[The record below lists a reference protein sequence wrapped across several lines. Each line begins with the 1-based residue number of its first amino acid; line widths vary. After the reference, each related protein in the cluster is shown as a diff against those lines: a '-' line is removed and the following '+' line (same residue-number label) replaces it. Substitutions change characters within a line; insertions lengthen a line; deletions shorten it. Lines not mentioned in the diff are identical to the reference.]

1 MLPRLLVL
9 LGLSSALFDINRSFP
24 MPNTGPHV
32 LRQRMPFESIPE
44 ISGSL
49 VGPRPLGFTKL
60 NRKAWRHDTC
70 ELRPVNNSDYT

>member
-1 MLPRLLVL
+1 MWPSVLVL
-9 LGLSSALFDINRSFP
+9 LGLSSALFVINRSFP
-24 MPNTGPHV
+24 APNTGPRV
-32 LRQRMPFESIPE
+32 LIQTMPSGSIPE

-60 NRKAWRHDTC
+60 NRKAWQHNTD

>member
-1 MLPRLLVL
+1 MWPSLLVL

-24 MPNTGPHV
+24 MPNTGPR
-32 LRQRMPFESIPE
+32 LLIQRMAFESIPE

-60 NRKAWRHDTC
+60 NRKAWRHDTY